1 MSEKTTG
8 TATAQQVDLNGL
20 NPIPH
25 SLRTMSPMS
34 YSTVLWSSYI
44 CVQILTIGL
53 YLMPPTGVLN
63 LTQVMVG
70 AVISGIIAAAMTAIN
85 GDAGARYGI
94 PFVMQAR
101 ISFGTKGAK
110 VVGFLRSI
118 PAICW
123 NGICTWYG
131 ADALNVVCQTI
142 FGFGNT
148 FVFFFI
154 LLIIEAILSI
164 RGFQTIKWFDS
175 VMSVVIFA
183 ILFYFFYYIFAN
195 NTVDFKAAL
204 AFKGSWG
211 LPFIAGIMGGLGNL
225 TTCLLSASDLTRH
238 IKFKNNGEI
247 VKKNTIFNFIG
258 TMPPYLFMFAAGIVV
273 SLATG
278 ARNPIVGLASI
289 APNPLFAIILLVF
302 LMLAQVTSNLSL
314 NILCAGIVFQDV
326 FHLNWKKSIILVAI
340 LSVAICPWILQ
351 SSDYFFMVQNGYSCL
366 LGPTVGVLVADYY
379 FFRKKN
385 LNVEDL
391 YEGTNYVYFKGY
403 SIIAVVA
410 LAVGAVAAACFF
422 DYSWLVGFP
431 VSLVC
436 YTVLKKFWK
445 VEQSA
450 EQAQGVYIAR

>member
-238 IKFKNNGEI
+238 IKFKSNGEI

-391 YEGTNYVYFKGY
+391 YEGTNYVYFRGY

>member
-1 MSEKTTG
+1 MSDKTTNTLSEK
-8 TATAQQVDLNGL
+8 QVDLNGL
-20 NPIPH
+20 NPIPY

-63 LTQVMVG
+63 LSQVMVG

-94 PFVMQAR
+94 PFVVQAR

-148 FVFFFI
+148 FVFFLI
-154 LLIIEAILSI
+154 LLIIEAVLSI

-175 VMSVVIFA
+175 VMSIVIFL

-195 NTVDFKAAL
+195 NTVDFRAAL
-204 AFKGSWG
+204 EFKGSWG

-225 TTCLLSASDLTRH
+225 TTCLLSASDLMRH
-238 IKFKNNGEI
+238 IKFKNEGDIE
-247 VKKNTIFNFIG
+247 KKSTIFNFIG
-258 TMPPYLFMFAAGIVV
+258 TMPPYLFMFATGIVV

-278 ARNPIVGLASI
+278 ASNPIVGLANI

-326 FHLNWKKSIILVAI
+326 FHLNWKKSIILVTI

-379 FFRKKN
+379 FFRKKK

-391 YEGTNYVYFKGY
+391 YEGTKYNFFKGY
-403 SIIAVVA
+403 SIIAIIA
-410 LAVGAVAAACFF
+410 LAVGAIVAACFF

-431 VSLVC
+431 VSLVL

-445 VEQSA
+445 VEEAA
-450 EQAQGVYIAR
+450 EKAQGVYIAR